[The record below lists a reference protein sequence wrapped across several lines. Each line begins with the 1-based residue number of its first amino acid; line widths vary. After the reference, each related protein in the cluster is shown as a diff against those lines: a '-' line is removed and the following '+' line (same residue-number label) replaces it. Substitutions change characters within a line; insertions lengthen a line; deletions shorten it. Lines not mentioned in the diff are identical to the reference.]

1 MKFQFPQNRYEIWEA
16 GLADVLAFLS
26 KNDIRPPKIIPGPP
40 PVAVNKWQ
48 SYGLYF
54 QSSFSKLD
62 GVRDGCIWVN
72 VEKAAMPSY
81 KQSRSGYSF
90 PGHKTDRTPA
100 GILAHET
107 GHHVGR
113 VCRFD
118 SSMSWFSMW
127 ITSKPVTS
135 YEPTVEESFAE
146 TMRIFILNPGLLSR
160 GSPRRFQYLIDRG
173 LKPLFE
179 LDYDPLEFAPKHVKK
194 SAAYFCN
201 GA

>member
-1 MKFQFPQNRYEIWEA
+1 MKYQFPQGRNEIWEA
-16 GLADVLAFLS
+16 GLADVLAFLH
-26 KNDIRPPKIIPGPP
+26 KNGIHPPKIYPEPP
-40 PVAVNKWQ
+40 PVAANKWQ
-48 SYGLYF
+48 TYGLYF
-54 QSSFSKLD
+54 GPSSY
-62 GVRDGCIWVN
+62 GGPEARDGRIWVN
-72 VEKAAMPSY
+72 IDKARMPSY

-100 GILAHET
+100 GVLAHEI

-118 SSMSWFSMW
+118 SSMSWFSVWVM
-127 ITSKPVTS
+127 TKPVTS
-135 YEPTVEESFAE
+135 YEPTEEEAFAE

-160 GSPRRFQYLIDRG
+160 GAPRRFYYLIDRG
-173 LKPLFE
+173 LKPLFD